1 VDEQAERRAARNEDL
16 FRETNEAIERGMW
29 PSAPETLV
37 RFRCECSTIDCGQAV
52 EVSLRDYERVRQS
65 PRRFIL
71 AYGHVTPE
79 IEMIVERAVRYVI
92 VEKEGLAGA
101 VAGAT
106 DPRS

>member
-1 VDEQAERRAARNEDL
+1 MDEQAERRAARNEDL

-29 PSAPETLV
+29 PSDPETLV
-37 RFRCECSTIDCGQAV
+37 RFRCECSTIDCGHAV

-65 PRRFIL
+65 PRRFIV

-79 IEMIVERAVRYVI
+79 VETIVGRTARYVI

-101 VAGAT
+101 VAEAT